1 MEKSSTV
8 YVGMDVHKESIDVTL
23 AQAGGELRRLGTI
36 GGDRVSLLKMVRKQQ
51 SKGAERVFVYEAG
64 PCGFWIYRELAALGE
79 RCMVVSPSLIP
90 KRSGDHVKTDR
101 RDSERLASL
110 ARAGELEAIHVPDI
124 RDEAIRDLVRGR
136 DDAVIAQRRVR
147 QQLKALLLRNDIR
160 YVGKTSWTGAH
171 RRWLSELKLPE
182 PAQQIVFE
190 EYIDAI
196 TVATSRIERLTR
208 AVETEVLT
216 WRFAPVVDSLQ
227 AMRGIQFVHAV
238 TLVAELG
245 DLTRFGSARQLMG
258 YLGLVPREN
267 SSGEHRRQGSITKA
281 GNSYARRALIE
292 AAWAYRHPARVTRII
307 AARQT
312 GLPKTACDIA
322 WRAQLRLSA
331 KYRRL
336 AARHLHHNK
345 IVVALAREL
354 SGFVW
359 AIGQSVK
366 PL

>member
-8 YVGMDVHKESIDVTL
+8 FVGMDVHKESIEVTL
-23 AQAGGELRRLGTI
+23 AEQGGAVRRLGQI

-51 SKGAERVFVYEAG
+51 SKGGERVFVYEAG

-90 KRSGDHVKTDR
+90 RRAGDHVKTDR

-124 RDEAIRDLVRGR
+124 GDEAIRDLVRGR
-136 DDAVIAQRRVR
+136 DDAMIAQRRVR
-147 QQLKALLLRNDIR
+147 QQLKALLLRNDLR

-182 PAQQIVFE
+182 PAQQIAFE
-190 EYIDAI
+190 EYVDAI
-196 TVATSRIERLTR
+196 TVATDRIERLTR
-208 AVETEVLT
+208 AIQTEVLT
-216 WRFAPVVDSLQ
+216 WRFAPVVEALQ
-227 AMRGIQFVHAV
+227 GMRGIQFVHAV

-281 GNSYARRALIE
+281 GNSYARRALVE

-307 AARQT
+307 ATRQT
-312 GLPKTACDIA
+312 GLPKAACDIA

-336 AARHLHHNK
+336 AARHVNHNK

>member
-1 MEKSSTV
+1 MEKSR
-8 YVGMDVHKESIDVTL
+8 IDITL
-23 AQAGGELRRLGTI
+23 AEPGGEVRRLGQI
-36 GGDRVSLLKMVRKQQ
+36 GGDRGSLLKMVRRQQ
-51 SKGAERVFVYEAG
+51 SKGRKSIFVYEAG
-64 PCGFWIYRELAALGE
+64 PCGFWIYREITALGQA
-79 RCMVVSPSLIP
+79 CMVVSPSLIP
-90 KRSGDHVKTDR
+90 RRAGDHVKTDR

-160 YVGKTSWTGAH
+160 YVGRTSWTGAH

-182 PAQQIVFE
+182 PVQRIVFE
-190 EYIDAI
+190 EYVDAI
-196 TVATSRIERLTR
+196 VVATARIERLTR
-208 AVETEVLT
+208 AIETEVAG
-216 WRFAPVVDSLQ
+216 WRFAPVVGALQ

-258 YLGLVPREN
+258 YLGLVPRED
-267 SSGEHRRQGSITKA
+267 STGERRRQGSITKA
-281 GNSYARRALIE
+281 GNSYARRALVE

-307 AARQT
+307 ATRQA
-312 GLPKTACDIA
+312 GIPKAVCDIA

-336 AARHLHHNK
+336 AARHVNHNK

-366 PL
+366 PQ